1 MREGEKVLT
10 VCPLN
15 LQEDSGGP
23 LVCKIAAGGIVS
35 YGKTDGSAPQVFKR
49 VLSFLSW
56 INYEKQLI
64 TRCNMDHFLT
74 NHLPY
79 S

>member
-1 MREGEKVLT
+1 MREDEQQLT

-23 LVCKIAAGGIVS
+23 LVCKKAAAGIVS
-35 YGKTDGSAPQVFKR
+35 YGKTDGSAPQVFTR

-56 INYEKQLI
+56 IKKTMKN
-64 TRCNMDHFLT
+64 
-74 NHLPY
+74 